1 MEILLSV
8 SPTQSASKL
17 MFHVKY
23 IYLMMN
29 NNLGSFLIV
38 AFNSGLKKNSAS
50 TLAIQQFFSM
60 FIKKLIHT
68 WRNRTVTLVQLL
80 VPVIFTI
87 FALTVEKTLPKQE
100 DEPSLSLNLK
110 DFPNSVAVYTSAS
123 SFPQSIGM
131 SNDYANAIL
140 SKGYQVSK
148 YDQTPNDFDSF
159 IIDKTT
165 EVGQAIFKRNYI
177 IGSKFDIQSAAA
189 GNITSYFNGDPLHA
203 SAISLTNTMDALL
216 KHYTDSS
223 HSIKATNFPFPRP
236 LDDSSRGIGYATRG
250 TGFTIAFCM
259 LFGLAFLSTSF
270 IIFLIK
276 EKITG
281 AKHLQKVSGVSSYA
295 YWMSNLVWDLLN
307 YQIPILLIM
316 VCFAAFQTQAYTGD
330 NRLGLIYAMFFLYG
344 WACMPFVYIFYY
356 LFKTPASGM
365 VAGSLLNIL
374 TGLCFKII
382 FFGLFASFLPSCKF
396 NVYTYQYSQRKVFFS
411 EFSRSCN
418 NHGCFYSARTR
429 PWHII

>member
-1 MEILLSV
+1 
-8 SPTQSASKL
+8 
-17 MFHVKY
+17 
-23 IYLMMN
+23 
-29 NNLGSFLIV
+29 
-38 AFNSGLKKNSAS
+38 
-50 TLAIQQFFSM
+50 M

-374 TGLCFKII
+374 TGLCLNIYLLWSFCFILVSELHINQHFQQKI
-382 FFGLFASFLPSCKF
+382 S
-396 NVYTYQYSQRKVFFS
+396 FS
-411 EFSRSCN
+411 EFSRSCD
-418 NHGCFYSARTR
+418 NHGRFYSARTR
-429 PWHII
+429 SWYSI

>member
-1 MEILLSV
+1 MV
-8 SPTQSASKL
+8 
-17 MFHVKY
+17 
-23 IYLMMN
+23 
-29 NNLGSFLIV
+29 LIDIIEG
-38 AFNSGLKKNSAS
+38 FNTGLKKNTQS
-50 TLAIQQFFSM
+50 TLALQQFFSM
-60 FIKKLIHT
+60 FVKKATHT

-87 FALTVEKTLPKQE
+87 LALTVEKALPKQE
-100 DEPSLSLNLK
+100 DEPSLLLNLK
-110 DFPNSVAVYTSAS
+110 PFPNSVALYAS
-123 SFPQSIGM
+123 KSVFPESRSM
-131 SNDYANAIL
+131 ANSYKKLIT
-140 SKGYQVSK
+140 SKGYGVLEDNQVS
-148 YDQTPNDFDSF
+148 TDFDNF
-159 IIDKTT
+159 IINKNK
-165 EVGQAIFKRNYI
+165 EVGEANFKRNYI
-177 IGSKFDIQSAAA
+177 VGSVFNIESAASS
-189 GNITSYFNGDPLHA
+189 GNITSYFNGDPLH
-203 SAISLTNTMDALL
+203 SRPISLALTMDALL
-216 KHYTDSS
+216 KHYTSEN
-223 HSIKATNFPFPRP
+223 HSIQTTNYPFPRP
-236 LDDSSRGIGYATRG
+236 LNDTSRGLGYATRG

-295 YWMSNLVWDLLN
+295 YWMSNLTWDLLN

-374 TGLCFKII
+374 TGLWVVFCFFIECHYLHESKRCNAI
-382 FFGLFASFLPSCKF
+382 FNIRCNDNTFFLFGFLQ
-396 NVYTYQYSQRKVFFS
+396 V
-411 EFSRSCN
+411 
-418 NHGCFYSARTR
+418 
-429 PWHII
+429 